1 MILIVGA
8 TGVIGG
14 ATVRELARDG
24 AKVRALT
31 RSPDRWEPLPGVEV
45 AAGDLDRPE
54 TLPPVLD
61 GVESV
66 FIATS
71 GHLKAAQDARL
82 VEAARRAGVRR
93 LVTVSSLAVDEN
105 PDGLLGGWHAE
116 GERVALDSGIPITV
130 LRPNGFY
137 SNTFAWAPAI
147 AAGGEL
153 SLALPDLPAA
163 HLDPRDIGRT
173 AAAVLRADYSG
184 APIVRLSGPRAL
196 TPREQV
202 GIIAAELGIPLT
214 VREISIEAERERLA
228 RRVPEH
234 VATAVTAARAAA
246 GPVRGQIFDDVE
258 KLTGTAPIGFEEF
271 VHTHRARFLPS

>member
-14 ATVRELARDG
+14 ATVRELAREG
-24 AKVRALT
+24 AKARALT
-31 RSPDRWEPLPGVEV
+31 RDPDRWEPLPGVEV
-45 AAGDLDRPE
+45 VAGDLDRPE

-82 VEAARRAGVRR
+82 VAAAQRAGVRR

-116 GERVALDSGIPITV
+116 GERVAVESGIPTTV

-147 AAGGEL
+147 ATGEL
-153 SLALPDLPAA
+153 ALALPDLPAA
-163 HLDPRDIGRT
+163 HLDPRDIGRA
-173 AAAVLRADYSG
+173 AAAVLRPGYPG
-184 APIVRLSGPRAL
+184 EPVVRLSGPRAL

-202 GIIAAELGIPLT
+202 AILAAELDLPLT
-214 VREISIEAERERLA
+214 VREISIEDERERLA
-228 RRVPEH
+228 RRVPDH

-246 GPVRGQIFDDVE
+246 GPVRATVFGDIE
-258 KLTGTAPIGFEEF
+258 KLTGTAPISFEEF
-271 VHTHRARFLPS
+271 AHTHRATFLPS